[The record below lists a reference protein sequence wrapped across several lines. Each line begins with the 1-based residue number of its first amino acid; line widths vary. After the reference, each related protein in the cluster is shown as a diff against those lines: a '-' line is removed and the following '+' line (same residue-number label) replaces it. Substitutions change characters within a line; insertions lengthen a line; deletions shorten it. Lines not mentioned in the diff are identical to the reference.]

1 MQEIPMI
8 KRAMTLTLSI
18 GVIVAAGAATLA
30 APQTRPGE
38 PTKPSV
44 WVENRGINEAV
55 PTTIEAMSDAARP
68 LRVEIVGSPA
78 VTMSP
83 TAVIQTR
90 AVRQVWEHRLLTLQ
104 PGQDL
109 AAVIAKIENDNWEAV
124 GFQATAQGLTAV
136 LLKRP
141 R

>member
-1 MQEIPMI
+1 MMNH
-8 KRAMTLTLSI
+8 AATLTLSI
-18 GVIVAAGAATLA
+18 GVILAAGAATLA

-44 WVENRGINEAV
+44 WVENRGIAEAV
-55 PTTIEAMSDAARP
+55 PTTIEAMSDSARP
-68 LRVEIVGSPA
+68 LRIEVVGTPA
-78 VTMSP
+78 VTLGP
-83 TAVIQTR
+83 TVVVQTR
-90 AVRQVWEHRLLTLQ
+90 AVRQQWEHRLLTLQ

-109 AAVIAKIENDNWEAV
+109 AGTIAKIESENWEAV
-124 GFQATAQGLTAV
+124 GFQATSQGLTAV

>member
-1 MQEIPMI
+1 MM
-8 KRAMTLTLSI
+8 KRSMTLTLSI
-18 GVIVAAGAATLA
+18 GVILAAGAATLA
-30 APQTRPGE
+30 APQVRPGE

-44 WVENRGINEAV
+44 WVENRGIGEAV
-55 PTTIEAMSDAARP
+55 PTTIEAMSDSARP
-68 LRVEIVGSPA
+68 LRVEVVGTPA
-78 VTMSP
+78 VTLAPS
-83 TAVIQTR
+83 VVVQTR
-90 AVRQVWEHRLLTLQ
+90 AVRQAWEHRLLTLQ

-109 AAVIAKIENDNWEAV
+109 AAVIAKIENEHWEAV